1 MDRPIAGGFLYPP
14 HCHFDE
20 NRSAAK
26 RKALLNFLF
35 PLEGNAAKRQRV
47 YEGKHTSNTLLLFY
61 AGPNSTDLEAHSSMV
76 QAIMTQTAPARCHF
90 DRSGEISRPNSTG
103 RIVDGDLRAQ
113 SFNRIHT
120 PLPLYR
126 PAAPLEMTMVRA
138 SACYFKN
145 FRGPANVK
153 KRTLKE

>member
-1 MDRPIAGGFLYPP
+1 MGNLGIQGIIMDRPIAGGFLCPP

-76 QAIMTQTAPARCHF
+76 QAIMTQTAPRPAVISTAVEKSHALTAQVELWT
-90 DRSGEISRPNSTG
+90 EISGLKVSIAFIYLYP
-103 RIVDGDLRAQ
+103 
-113 SFNRIHT
+113 HT
-120 PLPLYR
+120 VLQPR
-126 PAAPLEMTMVRA
+126 SR
-138 SACYFKN
+138 
-145 FRGPANVK
+145 
-153 KRTLKE
+153 